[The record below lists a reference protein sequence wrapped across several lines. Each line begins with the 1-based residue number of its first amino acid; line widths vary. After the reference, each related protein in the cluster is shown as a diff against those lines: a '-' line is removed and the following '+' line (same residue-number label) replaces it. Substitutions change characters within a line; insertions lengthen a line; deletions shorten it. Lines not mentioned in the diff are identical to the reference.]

1 MLALWSRAA
10 PPSTCRCFSCWR
22 PASKGVT
29 SRAATA
35 ASKRR
40 LRIANSVTALYSSV
54 FCAATMAD
62 ARAKDKRR
70 AEWEEKIAAVKAQV
84 SELEDE
90 EHRILE
96 SLSSHKRR
104 PIGQYFGR
112 RVSHKLPPV
121 RHYSTAP
128 NLAREKDQ
136 PRSDASPD
144 GRILLEVYN
153 EFLANS
159 STAVENELMDDV
171 QEQNDSLTAADSM
184 PRWATRDVLR
194 LQAIQKL
201 AVRQLSI
208 RLLLRP
214 SVAHNYAGTNMN
226 YAADFELPRI
236 NIHGLFKELNSIRR
250 RIRHLKES
258 KDAYIGDLVEDL
270 PVSRLRAAQEERDKL
285 DAELKQDIWL
295 CYHHQMSL
303 EELLVRL
310 SRNLLRSPLPDR
322 PAAFK
327 QMVTVFSD
335 MHQNDV
341 VHLVLKSILP
351 NYFTIN
357 FSLIIAILT
366 CFRKSKDLKNFDLF
380 LQMLRGEGY
389 PVNIGKNY
397 FKTKEVNGIEVTV
410 PPLENYNLVIYSAL
424 ITAALRFDQPE
435 RADAWHHVARNTGFM
450 DNFATMYAYLKFY
463 TIRNDWEKGVNVLRR
478 ALAFMVSSANHRQG
492 RVERMIMWMIELCDA
507 CGQSRVSDAL
517 ISAFVHSGFDRKA
530 PERQLDCVT
539 SVDPRRW
546 NSIPES
552 VGVDRL
558 ELPVSAKCSIFTS
571 IIGSQADELLGTTEP
586 SVSKQQQRMM
596 SQFSQGVL
604 SSALPTAPVQT
615 QPPNHDHGELGSV
628 SKYYYVKKPAP
639 DEGRQDEVKALNAE
653 VARLKEV
660 VAQLKESKLGQD
672 GAV

>member
-1 MLALWSRAA
+1 MHTLLSRVA
-10 PPSTCRCFSCWR
+10 PQSTCRCFSCGR
-22 PASKGVT
+22 PASEGVT

-54 FCAATMAD
+54 FCAATLAD

-70 AEWEEKIAAVKAQV
+70 AEWEEKIAAVKTQV
-84 SELEDE
+84 SELKDE

-112 RVSHKLPPV
+112 RVSHNLPPV

-128 NLAREKDQ
+128 SLARENDQ
-136 PRSDASPD
+136 PRRDTLPD
-144 GRILLEVYN
+144 GRISLEVYN

-159 STAVENELMDDV
+159 SAAIENELMDDV
-171 QEQNDSLTAADSM
+171 KEQNDSLTAADYI
-184 PRWATRDVLR
+184 PGWASSDVLR
-194 LQAIQKL
+194 VQAIHKL
-201 AVRQLSI
+201 AVKQLAI

-226 YAADFELPRI
+226 YEADFELPRL
-236 NIHGLFKELNSIRR
+236 NIHGLFRELNTIRR

-258 KDAYIGDLVEDL
+258 KYARISDLVEDL
-270 PVSRLRAAQEERDKL
+270 PLSRLRTAQKKRDEL
-285 DAELKQDIWL
+285 DAELEQDVSL

-310 SRNLLRSPLPDR
+310 SGNLMRSPVPDR
-322 PAAFK
+322 PKAFK
-327 QMVTVFSD
+327 TMVMGFSK
-335 MHQNDV
+335 MRQNDV
-341 VHLVLKSILP
+341 VQLILKSILP

-366 CFRKSKDLKNFDLF
+366 FFRKSKDLKNFDLF

-389 PVNIGKNY
+389 PVNMGKSY
-397 FKTKEVNGIEVTV
+397 FKTKQVNGIDVTV
-410 PPLENYNLVIYSAL
+410 PPIENYNTVIYSTL

-450 DNFATMYAYLKFY
+450 DNFATVYAYLKFY
-463 TIRNDWEKGVNVLRR
+463 TIRNDWEKGMNVLRR
-478 ALAFMVSSANHRQG
+478 ALAFMVSADHRNQT
-492 RVERMIMWMIELCDA
+492 RVERLVLLMVELCDA

-517 ISAFVHSGFDRKA
+517 ISAFVQSGLDRKA
-530 PERQLDCVT
+530 RERQLDCTT
-539 SVDPRRW
+539 SVDPGRW

-552 VGVDRL
+552 EGVDRS
-558 ELPVSAKCSIFTS
+558 ELPVFAKCSIFTS
-571 IIGSQADELLGTTEP
+571 IIGSQADELLETAGP
-586 SVSKQQQRMM
+586 SVSKQQQQLMKG
-596 SQFSQGVL
+596 QFSQGVL
-604 SSALPTAPVQT
+604 SSAFAAAPVQT
-615 QPPNHDHGELGSV
+615 QPPNQAELGSA
-628 SKYYYVKKPAP
+628 SKYYYVKKPAL
-639 DEGRQDEVKALNAE
+639 DEGRQDEIKSLTAE

-660 VAQLKESKLGQD
+660 VSKLNASNPSQHG
-672 GAV
+672 VV